1 MGVDFKNVPFGY
13 LRPELARRSV
23 GRSASRRRGNVSERG
38 NLTLE
43 QQATADA
50 SENKNSFPA
59 IVLRSRYTTHKR
71 GTDRVAMLSPET
83 AEGQYKNYIYNVY
96 YHGNAAFPAPDS
108 LEDPR
113 IPTYPEATL
122 DSSALSSVSGLGNS
136 NNNYDLTSR
145 LVMIEFEDPERRLN
159 ARIKSVGKYTDLPI
173 FESKLSQTFVG
184 GALGG
189 GGGTS
194 APGAGTTSK
203 GEVPTGGGIFHKG
216 KDNTQHIAFG
226 ASYVHGN
233 QGFAK
238 QMGMDRLA
246 WSGQQIDYIKDQI
259 APAIDE
265 GKLNLAKYTHAF
277 FFTGPNSLSKHQKGA
292 TVFALL
298 EDLIAEVKTHNS
310 GIKIVVVTI
319 QGFSR
324 WGLRTCKKK
333 GGGTKTPC
341 WGLKTIAKI
350 AKATKDYNAL
360 IEESKKI
367 NTVIKWA
374 ELGTINYG
382 ITPDLAN
389 PKRDNLEKF
398 SIKYGKATT
407 AGGVNYEQDKLHPNK
422 AGHREIMK
430 MIKKI
435 SGIS

>member
-1 MGVDFKNVPFGY
+1 M
-13 LRPELARRSV
+13 SQ
-23 GRSASRRRGNVSERG
+23 RG

-43 QQATADA
+43 QQSTADA

-59 IVLRSRYTTHKR
+59 IVLRSRFTTHKR

-189 GGGTS
+189 GGGT
-194 APGAGTTSK
+194 TSTAK
-203 GEVPTGGGIFHKG
+203 EVPTGGGLFHKG
-216 KDNTQHIAFG
+216 KDDTKYIAFG
-226 ASYVHGN
+226 ASYIHMN
-233 QGFAK
+233 ISFSK
-238 QMGMDRLA
+238 QMGMDRFA
-246 WSGQQIDYIKDQI
+246 WSGQQVSYIKDQI
-259 APAIDE
+259 GPAKDQ
-265 GKLNLAKYTHAF
+265 GKLDLTKYTHAF
-277 FFTGPNSLSKHQKGA
+277 FFTGPNSLSSKKDGA
-292 TVFALL
+292 KVYTELAG
-298 EDLIAEVKTHNS
+298 LIDEVKTHNS
-310 GIKIVVVTI
+310 GIKIIVVTI

-324 WGLRTCKKK
+324 WGFHRNWSHKN
-333 GGGTKTPC
+333 
-341 WGLKTIAKI
+341 IAKI
-350 AKATKDYNAL
+350 AKATKAYNAK
-360 IEESKKI
+360 IERSPAGDKRI
-367 NTVIKWA
+367 DHVIKWA
-374 ELGTINYG
+374 QEGTIDYG
-382 ITPDLAN
+382 ITPDPDN
-389 PKRDNLEKF
+389 PNVENLKKF
-398 SIKYGKATT
+398 SIKYGITPNLEPGESDP
-407 AGGVNYEQDKLHPNK
+407 AGGEIWDLDKLHPNE
-422 AGHREIMK
+422 AAHLEIVTMV
-430 MIKKI
+430 KKI